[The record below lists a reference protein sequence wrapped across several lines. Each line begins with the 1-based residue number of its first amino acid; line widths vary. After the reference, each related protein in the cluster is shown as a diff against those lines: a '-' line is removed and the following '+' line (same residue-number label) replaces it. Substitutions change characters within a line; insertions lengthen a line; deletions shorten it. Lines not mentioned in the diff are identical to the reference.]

1 MKNKAETAFLSLS
14 LLEQFPEVQ
23 SNRLNFK
30 FPGRGQKA
38 VEVAPLAEALEFA
51 FLLPGRNAAKVRKEA
66 AKLLVRYFGGDLS
79 LVDEIFQR
87 NCVQAALA
95 QIPEEERTAEQQ
107 TARLFGGSVESTT
120 AQPTLA
126 PALSIFLLLFDDN
139 TWPAPFAA
147 PPADEA
153 HLERID
159 YVFAWGE
166 QLVVS
171 HSTVLSAAPGHRWP
185 SDHMAVLSDVS
196 FRIAARRRVPPCR
209 PARARSDM
217 RFARLLPREE
227 TA

>member
-126 PALSIFLLLFDDN
+126 PALSIFLLLFD
-139 TWPAPFAA
+139 
-147 PPADEA
+147 
-153 HLERID
+153 
-159 YVFAWGE
+159 
-166 QLVVS
+166 
-171 HSTVLSAAPGHRWP
+171 
-185 SDHMAVLSDVS
+185 HMAVLSDVS

>member
-126 PALSIFLLLFDDN
+126 PALSIFLLLFDAQYKHLSYTSYPDKSREISSTPGRRPLRPRLPTRR
-139 TWPAPFAA
+139 TWNGSTTS
-147 PPADEA
+147 
-153 HLERID
+153 LR
-159 YVFAWGE
+159 G
-166 QLVVS
+166 VS
-171 HSTVLSAAPGHRWP
+171 SWSCRTQP
-185 SDHMAVLSDVS
+185 S
-196 FRIAARRRVPPCR
+196 
-209 PARARSDM
+209 
-217 RFARLLPREE
+217 
-227 TA
+227 